1 MCIRKALIKRSFLAI
16 LPVVI
21 IVDSI
26 NRFSLWAIVPA
37 NLVVEKTKTEWPVLE
52 PTLSRLGEEKLF
64 YDFLA
69 MKGKP
74 TSRQKPQ
81 RNVFCCYPEWVLGV
95 PWSPRNVKSM
105 SVFDRIMSHFPP
117 EGKL

>member
-81 RNVFCCYPEWVLGV
+81 RNVVILNGY
-95 PWSPRNVKSM
+95 
-105 SVFDRIMSHFPP
+105 
-117 EGKL
+117 

>member
-1 MCIRKALIKRSFLAI
+1 MI

-52 PTLSRLGEEKLF
+52 PTRRGKNF
-64 YDFLA
+64 YGYLQTEILNF
-69 MKGKP
+69 
-74 TSRQKPQ
+74 
-81 RNVFCCYPEWVLGV
+81 
-95 PWSPRNVKSM
+95 
-105 SVFDRIMSHFPP
+105 
-117 EGKL
+117 